1 MLVTIGMIIWKTFLV
16 IVVIDLCIF
25 AALLVLRV
33 VKLRKEVLPPVRKQD
48 DMWFEQWR
56 KGDFYDL

>member
-25 AALLVLRV
+25 AALLVLRA
-33 VKLRKEVLPPVRKQD
+33 VKLREQPAPAPKQD

>member
-1 MLVTIGMIIWKTFLV
+1 MLVTIGTIIWKMFLV
-16 IVVIDLCIF
+16 IGTIDLCIF
-25 AALLVLRV
+25 VALLVLRA
-33 VKLRKEVLPPVRKQD
+33 VKLREQPAPKQD